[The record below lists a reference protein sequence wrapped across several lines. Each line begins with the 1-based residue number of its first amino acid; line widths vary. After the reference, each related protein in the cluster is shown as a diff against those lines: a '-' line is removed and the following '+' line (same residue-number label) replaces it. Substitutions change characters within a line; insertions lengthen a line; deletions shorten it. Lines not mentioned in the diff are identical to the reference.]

1 MAGFFSKLKNLF
13 TVSDVSEEFYEE
25 LEERLILSDVGA
37 VTSEMIVDRL
47 KTEAWDRQI
56 LRTDQLR
63 KLLKEQLQEQV
74 SCVKP
79 SYPWEEEKCL
89 LFIIGVNGV
98 GKTTTIGKLAHAMR
112 KMGKKVILVAAD
124 TFRAG
129 AAGQL
134 TIWAERAGVD
144 IVAQHEGADPSA
156 VLYDGIAAAHARGAD
171 VVICDTAGRLHNKK
185 NLMAELE
192 KMHRVVMKAGE
203 DYQVRSLIVLDA
215 TTGQNA
221 LNQARAFK
229 EVTDVDGII
238 LTKLDGTAK
247 GGVVLS
253 VQMELQLPVLYAGTG
268 EKIEDLEKFDAHAF
282 VEKMFEDED

>member
-56 LRTDQLR
+56 LRTEQLR

-74 SCVKP
+74 SCVEP

-98 GKTTTIGKLAHAMR
+98 GKTTTIGKLAYAMR
-112 KMGKKVILVAAD
+112 KMGKKVIMVAAD

-134 TIWAERAGVD
+134 TIWAERAGAD

-192 KMHRVVMKAGE
+192 KMHRVVVKAGE
-203 DYQVRSLIVLDA
+203 DYQVRSIIVLDA

-268 EKIEDLEKFDAHAF
+268 EKLQDLEKFDAHAF

>member
-37 VTSEMIVDRL
+37 LTSEMIVDRL

-56 LRTDQLR
+56 LRTENLR
-63 KLLKEQLQEQV
+63 RLLKEQLQEQV
-74 SCVKP
+74 SCVTP

-98 GKTTTIGKLAHAMR
+98 GKTTSIGKLAYAMR
-112 KMGKKVILVAAD
+112 RMGRKAIMVAAD

-129 AAGQL
+129 AADQL
-134 TIWAERAGVD
+134 TIWAERAGAD

-156 VLYDGIAAAHARGAD
+156 VLYDGIAAAHARSAD
-171 VVICDTAGRLHNKK
+171 VVLCDTAGRLHNKK
-185 NLMAELE
+185 NLMQELE
-192 KMHRVVMKAGE
+192 KMHRVVMKAGD
-203 DYQVRSLIVLDA
+203 DYLVRSLIVLDA

-268 EKIEDLEKFDAHAF
+268 EKLQDLEKFDAHAF

>member
-37 VTSEMIVDRL
+37 VTSEMIVERL
-47 KTEAWDRQI
+47 KSVAWDRQI
-56 LRTDQLR
+56 LRTEQLR
-63 KLLKEQLQEQV
+63 RLLKEQLQEQV
-74 SCVKP
+74 MCVKP
-79 SYPWEEEKCL
+79 SYPWEDEKAL

-98 GKTTTIGKLAHAMR
+98 GKTTSIGKLAYALR
-112 KMGKKVILVAAD
+112 KQGKKVIMVAAD

-129 AAGQL
+129 AADQL
-134 TIWAERAGVD
+134 TIWAERAGAD

-156 VLYDGIAAAHARGAD
+156 VLYDGIAAAHARNAD
-171 VVICDTAGRLHNKK
+171 TVICDTAGRLHNKK
-185 NLMAELE
+185 NLMQELE

-203 DYQVRSLIVLDA
+203 DYQVKSLIVLDA

-253 VQMELQLPVLYAGTG
+253 VQMELELPVLYAGTG
-268 EKIEDLEKFDAHAF
+268 EKLQDLEKFDAHAF

>member
-1 MAGFFSKLKNLF
+1 MAGFFSKIKNLF

-37 VTSEMIVDRL
+37 VTSEMIVNNL
-47 KTEAWDRQI
+47 KSVAWDRQI
-56 LRTDQLR
+56 LRTSQLR
-63 KLLKEQLQEQV
+63 ELLKEQLQEEV
-74 SCVKP
+74 GRIRP
-79 SYPWEEEKCL
+79 FYPWEEEKSL

-98 GKTTTIGKLAHAMR
+98 GKTTSIGKLAYAM
-112 KMGKKVILVAAD
+112 KKQGKKSLVVAAD

-129 AAGQL
+129 AAKQL
-134 TIWAERAGVD
+134 SIWAERAGVE
-144 IVAQHEGADPSA
+144 IVAQHEGADPSS
-156 VLYDGIAAAHARGAD
+156 VLYDGMSAARARNTD
-171 VVICDTAGRLHNKK
+171 VILCDTAGRLHNKK
-185 NLMAELE
+185 NLMQELE
-192 KMHRVVMKAGE
+192 KMHRVVMKVGE
-203 DYQVRSLIVLDA
+203 EYRVKSLIVLDA

-253 VQMELQLPVLYAGTG
+253 VQMELEPPVVYAGTG
-268 EKIEDLEKFDAHAF
+268 EKITDLEKFDARSF

>member
-56 LRTDQLR
+56 LRTEQLR

-74 SCVKP
+74 SCVEP
-79 SYPWEEEKCL
+79 SYPGEEEKCL

-98 GKTTTIGKLAHAMR
+98 GKTTTIGKLAYAMR
-112 KMGKKVILVAAD
+112 KMGKKVIMVAAD

-134 TIWAERAGVD
+134 TIWAERAGAD

-192 KMHRVVMKAGE
+192 KMHRVVVKAGE
-203 DYQVRSLIVLDA
+203 DYQVRSIIVLDA

-268 EKIEDLEKFDAHAF
+268 EKLQDLEKFDAHAF

>member
-56 LRTDQLR
+56 LRTEQLR

-74 SCVKP
+74 SCVEP

-98 GKTTTIGKLAHAMR
+98 GKTTTIGKLAYAMR
-112 KMGKKVILVAAD
+112 KMGKKVIMVAAD

-134 TIWAERAGVD
+134 TIWAERAGAD

-203 DYQVRSLIVLDA
+203 DYQVRSIIVLDA

-268 EKIEDLEKFDAHAF
+268 EKLQDLEKFDAHAF